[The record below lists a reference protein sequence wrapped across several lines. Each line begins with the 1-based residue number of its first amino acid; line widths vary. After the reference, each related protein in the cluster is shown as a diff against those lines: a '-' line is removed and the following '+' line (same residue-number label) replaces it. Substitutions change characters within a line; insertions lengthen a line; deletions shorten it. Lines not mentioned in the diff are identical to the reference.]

1 LSVHAVDNWRWFNP
15 AKWLVWPVVHFFGW
29 LFGLFRRRP
38 AKIDQPA
45 AEPSPVVDKALG
57 KEAEPVAVA
66 AAENWPAA
74 RRAVNDGLWGEDTI
88 TPGVAEYIFEPVQ
101 LLGLSD
107 ANSLLY
113 LAAGMGGP
121 VRKLNAETGIW
132 VTGLEEDGE
141 LAEIAAEKSR
151 MSGQA
156 KKAPVSRF
164 DPENPR
170 IKENSFNAVMG
181 LECCYK
187 VANKEPLFKAVAK
200 GLRPFGVLN
209 FTDFV
214 VPRESKP
221 TKEVM
226 RWLARESAKPCFW
239 TPEQVVGFLGGLN
252 MEVQIAED
260 ISDRY
265 RVVVIKGWANFIA
278 GLDKASLTANAVAII
293 NECEYWLYRIA
304 ALDSGGVRLYRFRA
318 EKLKAAR

>member
-1 LSVHAVDNWRWFNP
+1 MFAHAVDNWRWFNP
-15 AKWLVWPVVHFFGW
+15 AKWLIWPFVHFFGG
-29 LFGLFRRRP
+29 LAGLFRRRSGE
-38 AKIDQPA
+38 IDQPE
-45 AEPSPVVDKALG
+45 AEPS
-57 KEAEPVAVA
+57 EAVEEAVEEESE
-66 AAENWPAA
+66 AAEDAAGGNWPEE
-74 RRAVNDGLWGEDTI
+74 RKIVIDGLWGEDTI
-88 TPGVAEYIFEPVQ
+88 TPGVNEYIFEPVQ

-121 VRKLNAETGIW
+121 ARRLNAETGIW
-132 VTGLEEDGE
+132 VTGLEADGE

-151 MSGQA
+151 MSGQS
-156 KKAPVSRF
+156 KKAPVSLF
-164 DPENPR
+164 DPENPE

-200 GLRPFGVLN
+200 GLRPFGMFD

-226 RWLARESAKPCFW
+226 RWLARESVKPCFW

-265 RVVVIKGWANFIA
+265 RVGVIKGWANFIA
-278 GLDKASLTANAVAII
+278 GLNKASLTANAVAII
-293 NECEYWLYRIA
+293 SECEYWLYRIA

>member
-1 LSVHAVDNWRWFNP
+1 MSAYAVDNWRWFNP
-15 AKWLVWPVVHFFGW
+15 AKWLIWPVVHFFGW
-29 LFGLFRRRP
+29 FFGLFRRRP

-45 AEPSPVVDKALG
+45 VKPSPVVDKAP
-57 KEAEPVAVA
+57 EDEPEPAAVV
-66 AAENWPAA
+66 NWPSS
-74 RRAVNDGLWGEDTI
+74 RRAVIDGLWGEDTI
-88 TPGVAEYIFEPVQ
+88 TPGVNEYVFETVQ

-121 VRKLNAETGIW
+121 VRKLNEETGIW
-132 VTGLEEDGE
+132 VTGLEADGE
-141 LAEIAAEKSR
+141 LAEIAAEKSK

-156 KKAPVSRF
+156 KKAPVTHF
-164 DPENPR
+164 DPENPK
-170 IKENSFNAVMG
+170 IKENSFNAAMG

-187 VANKEPLFKAVAK
+187 VADKEPLFKAVAK
-200 GLRPFGVLN
+200 GLRPFGVFN

-221 TKEVM
+221 TEEVM
-226 RWLARESAKPCFW
+226 RWLAKESSKPRFW

-265 RVVVIKGWANFIA
+265 RMVVIKGWADFIA
-278 GLDKASLTANAVAII
+278 GLDRMSLTANAVAII
-293 NECEYWLYRIA
+293 SECEYWLYRIA

>member
-1 LSVHAVDNWRWFNP
+1 MSVHAVDNWRWSNP
-15 AKWLVWPVVHFFGW
+15 AKWLIWPFAHFFGW

-38 AKIDQPA
+38 GEIDQPTT
-45 AEPSPVVDKALG
+45 EPSPAVDKTP
-57 KEAEPVAVA
+57 KEEPA
-66 AAENWPAA
+66 AAAVNWPPA
-74 RRAVNDGLWGEDTI
+74 RRAVIDGLWGEDTI
-88 TPGVAEYIFEPVQ
+88 TPGVNEYVFETVQ

-121 VRKLNAETGIW
+121 VRKLNEETGIW
-132 VTGLEEDGE
+132 VTGLEADGE
-141 LAEIAAEKSR
+141 LAEIAAEKSK

-156 KKAPVSRF
+156 KKAPVTHF
-164 DPENPR
+164 DPENPK
-170 IKENSFNAVMG
+170 IKENSFNAAMG

-187 VANKEPLFKAVAK
+187 VADKEPLFKAVAK
-200 GLRPFGVLN
+200 GLRPFGVFN

-221 TKEVM
+221 TEEVM
-226 RWLARESAKPCFW
+226 RWLAKESSKPCFW

-265 RVVVIKGWANFIA
+265 RVLVIKGWANFIA

-293 NECEYWLYRIA
+293 SECEYWIYRIA